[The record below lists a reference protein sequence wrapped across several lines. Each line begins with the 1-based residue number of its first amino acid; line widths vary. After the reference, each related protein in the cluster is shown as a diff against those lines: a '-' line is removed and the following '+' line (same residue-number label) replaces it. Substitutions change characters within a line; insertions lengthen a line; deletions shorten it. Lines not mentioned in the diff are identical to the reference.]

1 MGQTWTDQLNRVPGI
16 FDTKL
21 PSPAYGTVVTAGNL
35 ADERK
40 WHWVP
45 GDVPVENKRYQ
56 GYRAGDNAIQEGLM
70 AGSTVYPGTNHTP
83 ACQVDAGSDTC
94 LNSPQLKWKAPD
106 SARQADCMFAVLRG
120 ICAYHFW
127 DCDAS
132 YSDKIFNSVC
142 RDTCDDIPKLCGK
155 IPSTGEDLELA
166 RFTMAKYYHMG
177 CTNKRREYIKDC
189 TAAAPPR
196 APPRTTLLLLLL
208 AAALLLTLPGRA
220 SM

>member
-1 MGQTWTDQLNRVPGI
+1 MLGSIWEHADTGVPDCICRDLLEKTGQRTVAFCSLKQSCENALRDWNKVFGEGYMAPGGA
-16 FDTKL
+16 DEWNTE
-21 PSPAYGTVVTAGNL
+21 SPARSCTKATFDIFKQQMKYEVEPCGKVVTAGNL

-132 YSDKIFNSVC
+132 YSDKIFNSV
-142 RDTCDDIPKLCGK
+142 
-155 IPSTGEDLELA
+155 STDS
-166 RFTMAKYYHMG
+166 
-177 CTNKRREYIKDC
+177 C
-189 TAAAPPR
+189 
-196 APPRTTLLLLLL
+196 
-208 AAALLLTLPGRA
+208 
-220 SM
+220 